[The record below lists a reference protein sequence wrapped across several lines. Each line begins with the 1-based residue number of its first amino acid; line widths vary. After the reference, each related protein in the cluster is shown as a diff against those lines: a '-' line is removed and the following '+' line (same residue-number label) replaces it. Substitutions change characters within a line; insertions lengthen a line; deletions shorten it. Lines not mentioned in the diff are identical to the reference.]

1 MVQLCRGLLLLAVLA
16 AVWSIVVALT
26 GGFVVHLGL
35 VQLSSRNPRN
45 GVLLALLSLLLVAAL
60 PVGRSLLR
68 EQRSSL
74 HRWWL
79 AAVPVA
85 RQRLREQWSLWKR
98 WRLAAVAA
106 LEGRVRWLWAV
117 PVLVALAG
125 FGLDISQ
132 WANALPMW
140 LDEEMI
146 ALNLRDR
153 SLAAL
158 AGPLWLGQA
167 APFGWLAVQRAIVL
181 TLGTGERALRL
192 VPMLFGL
199 ATLTTALWIGRRWM
213 GWIGAAALVLLC
225 SISQTLSHF
234 RFEVKHYSADGF
246 WALLLPALAVWAIE
260 AHESKERTRR
270 TRIWWVA
277 AAVGQWFANGA
288 LLVTPGCVLVLLAM
302 VWRRDGR
309 RAAVTFALGG
319 LMWLASFAMH
329 YQLSLGAT
337 HNSKYLREYWTNS
350 TPPASA
356 GLAGT
361 AQWLMNRLEPL
372 ASDPAGT
379 SLWATL
385 WLSAVCGFALS
396 FSPALGA
403 MFASVPLSAFA
414 LAGLGIVPLHERFS
428 LWIVPAL
435 YVGVALLIDRSI
447 RLGGKAS
454 RQQSWRR
461 VVLALLVLAV
471 LLVEYALCADIYR
484 RGRIDIEIPSP
495 GHKHYLD
502 DRAAVRWLMRHRQP
516 GDAVMTT
523 LKAWPAVW
531 WYGRIPVPDEHAAG
545 SRLPD
550 GSALYEMVH
559 LPPGSDCQHGLLQD
573 LRKEHH
579 RVLVYLGFR
588 DVPEGFDDLLV
599 RSLDPLGAV
608 TAVAEFGYL
617 GRALVFEFGA
627 PASRN
632 AIEPGRWTAD
642 TERRLGGCIGVK
654 PARRW

>member
-1 MVQLCRGLLLLAVLA
+1 M
-16 AVWSIVVALT
+16 WSIVVALT
-26 GGFVVHLGL
+26 GGFIVHLGP
-35 VQLSSRNPRN
+35 VRLSSRNPRN
-45 GVLLALLSLLLVAAL
+45 GVLIALLSLLFVAAV
-60 PVGRSLLR
+60 PVGRNLLR
-68 EQRSSL
+68 EQWASWN
-74 HRWWL
+74 RWRL
-79 AAVPVA
+79 AAVPVG
-85 RQRLREQWSLWKR
+85 RNLLREQWSSWLR

-106 LEGRVRWLWAV
+106 VEGRVRWLWPICAAV
-117 PVLVALAG
+117 PVLVALVG
-125 FGLDISQ
+125 IGLDIHQ

-167 APFGWLAVQRAIVL
+167 APFGWLALQRAIVL

-192 VPMLFGL
+192 VPVLFGM
-199 ATLTTALWIGRRWM
+199 ATVTAALWIGRRWM

-225 SISQTLSHF
+225 SISQQLSHF
-234 RFEVKHYSADGF
+234 SFEVKHYSADGF

-260 AHESKERTRR
+260 AHASNERTRR

-277 AAVGQWFANGA
+277 AAVGHWFANGA
-288 LLVTPGCVLVLLAM
+288 LLVTPGCVVILLAI

-309 RAAVTFALGG
+309 RAAVTFALGAVI
-319 LMWLASFAMH
+319 WLVSFAVH

-337 HNSKYLREYWTNS
+337 HNSTYLREYWTS
-350 TPPASA
+350 ALPPASA

-361 AQWLMNRLEPL
+361 AQWLMNRLKPL

-379 SLWATL
+379 SFWVSL

-403 MFASVPLSAFA
+403 MFATVPISAFA

-435 YVGVALLIDRSI
+435 YVGVALLIDRLM
-447 RLGGKAS
+447 RLGREAS
-454 RQQSWRR
+454 PLPQRPWPRL
-461 VVLALLVLAV
+461 VVAVLVLSV
-471 LLVEYALCADIYR
+471 LFVEYALCADIYR
-484 RGRIDIEIPSP
+484 RGRRDLEIPSP

-523 LKAWPAVW
+523 RQGWPAVW
-531 WYGRIPVPDEHAAG
+531 WYGQIHVPDENGVG
-545 SRLPD
+545 SRMPD
-550 GSALYEMVH
+550 GGALYEMVH
-559 LPPGSDCQHGLLQD
+559 LPAGSDCQHELLH
-573 LRKEHH
+573 LRKDHH

-599 RSLDPLGAV
+599 RSLDQLGAV
-608 TAVAEFGYL
+608 TAVAEFAYL
-617 GRALVFEFGA
+617 GRALVVEIGA

-632 AIEPGRWTAD
+632 VIEPSRRTAGEQ
-642 TERRLGGCIGVK
+642 TRLGGCVGVQ